1 MRGRPLLRHKGKF
14 SYGNMWQVIDQFVCP
29 IEKRKGENASK
40 MYTKQKKNFIGERNK
55 IREEYQFI

>member
-40 MYTKQKKNFIGERNK
+40 MYTKTKKRTLQEK
-55 IREEYQFI
+55 ETK